1 MEQPTLR
8 STRLHMTEDQTA
20 KGLRLTISLDCSDPD
35 LTNDALSTESIRILS
50 QTRLAWETQMTID
63 GRTIAPEA

>member
-8 STRLHMTEDQTA
+8 STRLHMTEEQTA

-35 LTNDALSTESIRILS
+35 LTNDDLSMESIRILS
-50 QTRLAWETQMTID
+50 VTRARWEIQMTID
-63 GRTIAPEA
+63 ERTIAPEA

>member
-35 LTNDALSTESIRILS
+35 LANDALITESIKLVS
-50 QTRLAWETQMTID
+50 QTRTQWETQMTID